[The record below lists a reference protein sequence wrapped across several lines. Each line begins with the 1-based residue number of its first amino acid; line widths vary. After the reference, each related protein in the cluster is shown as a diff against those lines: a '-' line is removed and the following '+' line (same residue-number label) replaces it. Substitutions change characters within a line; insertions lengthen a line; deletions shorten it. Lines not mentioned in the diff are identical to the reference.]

1 MRPQKL
7 TKIQSNQFKNQSD
20 IIFRTYLK
28 NLLGTILIHLFVFF
42 NHELLEFTLIQI
54 LILSNFSNFKNAGI
68 FVREI

>member
-28 NLLGTILIHLFVFF
+28 NLLGTILTHLFVFF